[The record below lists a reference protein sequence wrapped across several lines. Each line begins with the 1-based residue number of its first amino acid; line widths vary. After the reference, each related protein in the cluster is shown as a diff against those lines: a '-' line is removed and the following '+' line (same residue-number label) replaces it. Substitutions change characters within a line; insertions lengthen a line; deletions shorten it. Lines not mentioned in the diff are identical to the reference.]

1 MRARWLSLALF
12 AAGCE
17 PVGAIPDGAGADAIA
32 ADRARDEATL
42 DGAPDALVFDGARDA
57 AITEDA
63 SADAAREASV
73 SREYEWDLD
82 GNGNAESNV
91 RVQPCSGRASTCAV
105 IDSALW
111 DGAHEIELSPA
122 GQRCAGS
129 LIGPRVA
136 LIGTHAGDALSE
148 VAIAHCVERGANTP
162 PALSVID
169 PRAAVRIAQVIAPDT
184 QRNAWVDAIRGPDD
198 KRYPFL
204 APSYGDGDTTGTYGS
219 AIWGRVCI
227 YRGGAAATS
236 ACGADWIAGDTTV
249 ASVTNWFREVGG
261 TLFDLDGD
269 RWQDLTL
276 SYHWA
281 AHSIS
286 GRTGAVL
293 ATTVYDVA
301 PSMAPTGF
309 HSGRN
314 YGTHAVSRGADGT
327 IRTTIVAGAPV
338 GTFDDYNCNVSRF
351 IAVLDAREGSPTSR
365 RLAWSRYMGFA
376 STIFDAPF
384 TSEYAA
390 HPEARIARPADA
402 MHQCVHR
409 FSDSRATIDG
419 TPSVVVNYFR
429 QDAPVDL
436 CLSLQF
442 DLYVAPAWTDAKS
455 AAWYSCFARN
465 VRSRGVWGMMALRE
479 SDGASV
485 TGGLEVYVWGRA
497 SNLTPSGETLY
508 LVESLPGAGAFD
520 LSDRSPS
527 ALTVYGI
534 ERGLFQNRGA
544 LPRAGRPR
552 ILRSAATPSV
562 GLGSYSFV
570 AELELEDRDGDGYA
584 DVHMNDGSWVG
595 WDRAANRWTIK

>member
-1 MRARWLSLALF
+1 MRARWLPLALF
-12 AAGCE
+12 TASCE
-17 PVGAIPDGAGADAIA
+17 QLSAIPVGSTRDAHASDAAQIDAPDGDAHV
-32 ADRARDEATL
+32 EAS
-42 DGAPDALVFDGARDA
+42 
-57 AITEDA
+57 DA
-63 SADAAREASV
+63 SVVDDSARPSDASLEASAPPAF
-73 SREYEWDLD
+73 EWDLD
-82 GNGNAESNV
+82 GDGAAESNV
-91 RVQPCSGRASTCAV
+91 SVRPCAGSAATCAV
-105 IDSALW
+105 IESALW

-129 LIGPRVA
+129 LVGPRIA

-148 VAIAHCVERGANTP
+148 LAIAHCVERGASTP

-169 PRAAVRIAQVIAPDT
+169 PRAAVRLAQVVAPDS
-184 QRNAWVDAIRGPDD
+184 QRNAWVDSLRGPDGR
-198 KRYPFL
+198 RYPFL
-204 APSYGDGDTTGTYGS
+204 APSYGDGDTSGTYGS
-219 AIWGRVCI
+219 AVWGRVCI
-227 YRGGAAATS
+227 YRSGAAAS
-236 ACGADWIAGDTTV
+236 GACGADWLAGDTTLP
-249 ASVTNWFREVGG
+249 SVTNWFREVGG

-269 RWQDLTL
+269 GWQDLTL
-276 SYHWA
+276 SFHWA
-281 AHSIS
+281 AHSVS

-293 ATTVYDVA
+293 ASTVYDVA
-301 PSMAPTGF
+301 PSMSPMGF

-314 YGTHAVSRGADGT
+314 YGTHAISRGADGA

-351 IAVLDAREGSPTSR
+351 VAVLEAREGSPSSR

-376 STIFDAPF
+376 STIFNGPF
-384 TSEYAA
+384 TSEFAA
-390 HPEARIARPADA
+390 DPASRIARPADA

-436 CLSLQF
+436 CLALQF

-479 SDGASV
+479 SDGTSV

-497 SNLTPSGETLY
+497 STLTPSGETLY

-520 LSDRSPS
+520 LSDRSAS
-527 ALTVYGI
+527 ALVVYSI
-534 ERGLFQNRGA
+534 ERGLFQHRGS
-544 LPRAGRPR
+544 LPRPGRPR
-552 ILRSAATPSV
+552 IVRAAASPTV

-570 AELELEDRDGDGYA
+570 AELDLADRDGDGYGE
-584 DVHMNDGSWVG
+584 VHMDDGSWVG
-595 WDRAANRWTIK
+595 WDAAARRWIIK